1 MTDLQTRGRAQKN
14 KESFPM
20 SRYRYLLLCALLVP
34 SVAASADT
42 VNVLYAGSLVSLM
55 ERGMG
60 PAYEQASGDT
70 FQGFAGG

>member
-1 MTDLQTRGRAQKN
+1 
-14 KESFPM
+14 M